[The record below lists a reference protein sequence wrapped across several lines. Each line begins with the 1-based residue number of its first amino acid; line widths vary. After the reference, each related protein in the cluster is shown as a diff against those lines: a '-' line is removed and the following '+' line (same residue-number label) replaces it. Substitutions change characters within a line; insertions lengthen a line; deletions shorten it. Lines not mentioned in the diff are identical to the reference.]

1 MEGQQDGGIVGQR
14 DSRMEGQQD
23 GGIAGWMDS
32 RMEGKQDGVFVGWKD
47 RKVEDQKDVKILRG
61 RGRRLE
67 GKLEG
72 GLEGSRVEW
81 RVVRWRDI
89 IILGW
94 RDRTI
99 HGDVLEWN
107 FARSGAKK
115 SCKVIANLSLSSYP
129 ADQVA
134 KWHFLQAF
142 LPIFPRP

>member
-1 MEGQQDGGIVGQR
+1 M
-14 DSRMEGQQD
+14 
-23 GGIAGWMDS
+23 
-32 RMEGKQDGVFVGWKD
+32 
-47 RKVEDQKDVKILRG
+47 
-61 RGRRLE
+61 E

-134 KWHFLQAF
+134 KWHFLQLF
-142 LPIFPRP
+142 CPFFPGPDPSPGQSVEKTLT